1 MPQAK
6 AIGEKIKEYFSEIG
20 MSQTDAAKI
29 LDVQQAAVSNQLNG
43 RRFGKN
49 SAEKWSKAFGFR
61 LNWLRTGEGPMF
73 DAHNPNAPHEYNI
86 EEHPELNHDDDI
98 PVIPARLFRAP
109 DIDIYEYVMN
119 SENVEKLPPVPHFQ
133 KHELFATCP
142 GDAMAPR
149 LCRGYLLALRK
160 LTDDATI
167 INGEIY
173 VVDTK
178 SSGMFLRRV
187 VDNGTGLTLI
197 AENQQDFP
205 DFDIEYSDV
214 LNIFRV
220 VGVLIPNL

>member
-6 AIGEKIKEYFSEIG
+6 LIGNKIKEYFSEIG
-20 MSQTDAAKI
+20 MSQTEVAAV

-49 SAEKWSKAFGFR
+49 NAAKWSKAFGFR
-61 LNWLRTGEGPMF
+61 ANWLITGEGPMF
-73 DAHNPNAPHEYNI
+73 DADNPNAPREYYL

-109 DIDIYEYVMN
+109 DIDIYEYVMT
-119 SENVEKLPPVPHFQ
+119 SQSVEKLPPVPHFQ

-160 LTDDATI
+160 IQDDVPI

-178 SSGMFLRRV
+178 SSGMFLRRLI
-187 VDNGTGLTLI
+187 DNGNGLTLV

-214 LNIFRV
+214 INVFRV
-220 VGVLIPNL
+220 VGALIPNL

>member
-6 AIGEKIKEYFSEIG
+6 VIGNKIKEYFSENG
-20 MSQTDAAKI
+20 MSQNDVAKI
-29 LDVQQAAVSNQLNG
+29 LNVQQAAVSNQLNG

-49 SAEKWSKAFGFR
+49 SAAKWSKAFGFR
-61 LNWLRTGEGPMF
+61 VNWLITGEGPMF
-73 DAHNPNAPHEYNI
+73 ETHNPNASREYYL

-109 DIDIYEYVMN
+109 NLDIYEYVMN
-119 SENVEKLPPVPHFQ
+119 SPNVEKLPPVPHFQ

-149 LCRGYLLALRK
+149 LCRGYLLALRRIPEE
-160 LTDDATI
+160 API

-173 VVDTK
+173 VVNTK
-178 SSGMFLRRV
+178 SSGMFLRRI
-187 VDNGTGLTLI
+187 VDNGNGLTLI

-205 DFDIEYSDV
+205 DFEIEYSDV
-214 LNIFRV
+214 INIFRV
-220 VGVLIPNL
+220 VGALIPNL